1 MRDSKR
7 LDSELWP
14 EMFDWVKSTGLD
26 TSDIQVKVA
35 ATEDLAKGELGL
47 VTTAP
52 LVAGDILAWAPT
64 HFTAIEQ
71 G

>member
-1 MRDSKR
+1 
-7 LDSELWP
+7 
-14 EMFDWVKSTGLD
+14 MFDWVKSTGLD